1 MKVRSSSSLSPDAQR
16 ESDEKIIT
24 RWFGEGIAGILH
36 SALIWLENRDNVEEI
51 RLRINQP
58 LQVITGKNEFFLT
71 PGGQSGLKEKAYLV
85 TKEDLMETI
94 ERMTQSSLYAAEE
107 QLRQGFLTLPGG
119 HRVGITGETVTE
131 HNQIRSLRH
140 ISSLNIRLA
149 CEPSADGTDILR
161 QIIDYQGSIVNS
173 LLISPPRAGKTTL
186 LRQLIRHISNGVPKI
201 KLPGQPV
208 GVVDERGELA
218 GMWQGIPA
226 FDLGCRTDILD
237 RCPKS
242 KGLTMLIRSMSP
254 AVVAVDELGSPED
267 AAALKD
273 AVRCGVRILATAHA
287 GSLEELFQ
295 RAYIQELMGDRVFQK
310 VVILSRNK
318 GPGTLEGIHDLGSLN
333 IARYAAGHIPRIKV

>member
-119 HRVGITGETVTE
+119 HRVGITVPISVGMVVLRFPLIRVLFEHGSFKPPDTEITAIPLFYFALGITAQAIIQILPRAFYALQNTWMPVGLGLVAMAASIASMFILVGPLAHGGLALAVTIGAIV
-131 HNQIRSLRH
+131 HMILLFVVLRRMLGRIDGRRIGAVLGKTLAAASLMGLV
-140 ISSLNIRLA
+140 IFAWNELVGPLA
-149 CEPSADGTDILR
+149 GTGKI
-161 QIIDYQGSIVNS
+161 GSI
-173 LLISPPRAGKTTL
+173 I
-186 LRQLIRHISNGVPKI
+186 
-201 KLPGQPV
+201 
-208 GVVDERGELA
+208 
-218 GMWQGIPA
+218 
-226 FDLGCRTDILD
+226 ILT
-237 RCPKS
+237 S
-242 KGLTMLIRSMSP
+242 
-254 AVVAVDELGSPED
+254 
-267 AAALKD
+267 
-273 AVRCGVRILATAHA
+273 
-287 GSLEELFQ
+287 GSL
-295 RAYIQELMGDRVFQK
+295 IGMGVFAL
-310 VVILSRNK
+310 ITR
-318 GPGTLEGIHDLGSLN
+318 TLKMAEYSMTLDMLGRRKK
-333 IARYAAGHIPRIKV
+333 IG